1 VTESELGGTVTS
13 AGKDLV
19 WVRLDDGTASTAL
32 VGKKSSQAQA
42 GALVPGDRV
51 RLEPLAASGTESA
64 PYAIAERLERR
75 SEMRRYARGRERAVA
90 ANLDD
95 VVIVQALVNP
105 TLDDS
110 FVDTAIASAVRDE
123 LQTVLVVTKIDL
135 ADAEERERVERRY
148 AKALRRV
155 CFVNGKSGEG
165 VGEFIDAVRG
175 RVAALVGPSG
185 VGKSTLWNAAGGFG
199 RVGEVSKHGFGRH
212 TTTMAQALSFEGGLL
227 FDLPGVARYA
237 NDFDEE
243 MIRESFTEFAPYVP
257 QCFFRDCRHIGEPKC
272 AVRAAV
278 ERGEIDPDRYDAYRR
293 LTALAV
299 ENESRRPSWA

>member
-1 VTESELGGTVTS
+1 MTDTALHGTVTS

-19 WVRLDDGTASTAL
+19 WVRLDDGTAVTAL
-32 VGKKSSQAQA
+32 VRKKSAQTQAD
-42 GALVPGDRV
+42 ALVPGDRV
-51 RLEPLAASGTESA
+51 GLEPLEASGAESA
-64 PYAIAERLERR
+64 AYAIGERLERR

-95 VVIVQALVNP
+95 VVIVQALTRP
-105 TLDDS
+105 TLDDV
-110 FVDTAIASAVRDE
+110 FVDTAIASAARDE
-123 LQTVLVVTKIDL
+123 LETVLVVTKIDL
-135 ADAEERERVERRY
+135 ADDEERERVRRRY

-155 CFVNGKSGEG
+155 CFLNGKSGEG
-165 VGEFIDAVRG
+165 VPEFIDAVRG

-199 RVGEVSKHGFGRH
+199 RVGDVSKHGYGRH

-243 MIRESFTEFAPYVP
+243 MIRASFSEFEAYAPR
-257 QCFFRDCRHIGEPKC
+257 CFFRDCKHFGEPKC

-278 ERGEIDPDRYDAYRR
+278 EQGAIDPDRYAAYRR
-293 LTALAV
+293 LAALAA
-299 ENESRRPSWA
+299 ENESRRPSWG